1 VTRSY
6 AGALAA
12 VLLLAASLGA
22 RSAAA
27 DPWAAT
33 RAILEDAIQKR
44 SATNTLRRF
53 TLTMRSE
60 GGRSFTRQATVAT
73 KEFEGVLYALG
84 VFSNPEELRGTSF
97 LTVDRPSGSDY
108 FVYFPAFR
116 RVRRVSAYQQSDPW
130 FGTDLSIEDLER
142 HSGTDFELLA
152 AEESPL
158 DGEPVKKVVTRPM
171 YGSSYDRV
179 TFFIAESDHAIL
191 RAEYHR
197 AGRELASKVIVAS
210 REGMV
215 ARDGALVP
223 RRLLCTNLETR
234 TETEVLVDEVVFS
247 PDVQKQFF
255 STGTLELRSKLLFL
269 D

>member
-1 VTRSY
+1 VRWRDWGT
-6 AGALAA
+6 L
-12 VLLLAASLGA
+12 VLLLLAANLGPG
-22 RSAAA
+22 SAAS
-27 DPWAAT
+27 DPWAPA
-33 RAILEDAIQKR
+33 RAMLEDAIQKR

-53 TLTMRSE
+53 TLTVRSE
-60 GGRSFTRQATVAT
+60 SGRSYTRQASVAT

-97 LTVDRPSGSDY
+97 LTIDKASGSDY

-142 HSGTDFELLA
+142 HPGSDFELLA
-152 AEESPL
+152 AEDSSL
-158 DGEPVKKVVTRPM
+158 DGEPIRKVVAKPT
-171 YGSSYDRV
+171 YGSSYERV
-179 TFFIAESDHAIL
+179 TFFIAQSDHAIL
-191 RAEYHR
+191 RVEYYR
-197 AGRELASKVIVAS
+197 AGRELASKVIVAA
-210 REGMV
+210 REGMI
-215 ARDGALVP
+215 AQDGALVP

-234 TETEVLVDEVVFS
+234 TETEVVVDEVIFS